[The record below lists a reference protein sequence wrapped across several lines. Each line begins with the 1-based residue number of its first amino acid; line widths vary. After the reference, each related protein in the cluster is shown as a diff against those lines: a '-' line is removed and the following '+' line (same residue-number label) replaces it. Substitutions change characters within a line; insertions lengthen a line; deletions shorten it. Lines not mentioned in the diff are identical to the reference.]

1 MLHENVV
8 RHLQMG
14 GSKAPDSLDTA
25 GDELVADL
33 LGVGRDIAVTKTFT
47 APCTELAV
55 MLNCSALCPSRE
67 IQAILSGAVEALC
80 ELYNLNYLVF
90 KEECFG
96 MR

>member
-1 MLHENVV
+1 M
-8 RHLQMG
+8 
-14 GSKAPDSLDTA
+14 
-25 GDELVADL
+25 

-55 MLNCSALCPSRE
+55 MLNCSAVCPSGE
-67 IQAILSGAVEALC
+67 VQAILSGAVESLC
-80 ELYNLNYLVF
+80 EPYNLGYLVF